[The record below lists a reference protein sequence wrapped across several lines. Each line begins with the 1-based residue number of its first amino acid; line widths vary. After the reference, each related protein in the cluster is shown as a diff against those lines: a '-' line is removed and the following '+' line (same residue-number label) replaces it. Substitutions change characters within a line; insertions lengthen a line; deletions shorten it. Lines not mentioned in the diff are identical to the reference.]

1 MQKILLSFVSSTTPL
16 VNLLRSVYKKAYQ
29 EYKLLLEERQQ
40 EIKTVKP
47 SSEMAFAKFEMKKQ
61 ITIQSAIDSN
71 LQWDNSDAKSIE
83 LDKLIGEMISLDDL
97 PFSHVEDLDY
107 IRFVH
112 KAAHP

>member
-1 MQKILLSFVSSTTPL
+1 M
-16 VNLLRSVYKKAYQ
+16 
-29 EYKLLLEERQQ
+29 LLEERQQ
-40 EIKTVKP
+40 EIKTVKQ
-47 SSEMAFAKFEMKKQ
+47 SSKMAFAKFEMNKQ
-61 ITIQSAIDSN
+61 ITTQRAIDSI

-112 KAAHP
+112 KAVPP